1 VFCLRQLAEYRDL
14 WAKVR
19 GAGADVAAVV
29 VDPPER
35 AEAVRRQLGL
45 SFPILCD
52 TKRELVREWGVFEPE
67 QFGGIAKPA
76 VFVVDRDRRVRFASI
91 DREATRV
98 PAASVVDFVASG
110 MPVDG
115 AEPQRK
121 FALPG
126 LHDFARATRNAL
138 RFGMRAPKG

>member
-1 VFCLRQLAEYRDL
+1 LGEYRDL
-14 WAKVR
+14 SDKIGA
-19 GAGADVAAVV
+19 AGADVAGVV

-52 TKRELVREWGVFEPE
+52 TRREVVRAWGVFEPE
-67 QFGGIAKPA
+67 QMGGIAKPA
-76 VFVVDRDRRVRFASI
+76 VFVVDRDRRVRLASV

-98 PAASVVDFVASG
+98 AAATVAAFVAQGMPAAG
-110 MPVDG
+110 G
-115 AEPQRK
+115 EPKRH

-126 LHDFARATRNAL
+126 LRDFLRATRNAL

>member
-1 VFCLRQLAEYRDL
+1 LAEYRDV
-14 WAKVR
+14 WDKIR
-19 GAGADVAAVV
+19 GAGADVAGVV

-45 SFPILCD
+45 QFPILCD
-52 TKRELVREWGVFEPE
+52 TKREVVREWNVFEPE

-91 DREATRV
+91 DREAVRV
-98 PAASVVDFVASG
+98 PTAVVADFVAQG
-110 MPVDG
+110 MPAQLG
-115 AEPQRK
+115 EPERR

-126 LHDFARATRNAL
+126 IGHFARATSNAL

>member
-1 VFCLRQLAEYRDL
+1 LAEYRDL
-14 WAKVR
+14 WHKIR
-19 GAGADVAAVV
+19 GAGADVAAVA
-29 VDPPER
+29 VDPPEA

-45 SFPILCD
+45 AFPILSD
-52 TKRELVREWGVFEPE
+52 TKRELVRKWGVFEPE

-98 PAASVVDFVASG
+98 PATTVADFLLEG
-110 MPVDG
+110 MPANA
-115 AEPQRK
+115 AEPRRK

-126 LHDFARATRNAL
+126 VGDFLRAASNVL